1 MVRLERIIGMI
12 VFILL
17 LILLIISSWLSVESI
32 LLSWECLSSFKW
44 LLYLL
49 TIAIYLTA
57 AICLKSIIVSVD
69 RYNYVENR
77 TNRTRKFT
85 LGLLGWI
92 ALWLGFIIPTQTHAL
107 VYKQIESIT
116 IQESTLLKDNN
127 DMHILNN
134 NEQQVNRMKNV
145 CYFWENLLKGHFEI
159 TGNVMWLRVLLS
171 IVIDISWFVLFIY
184 PTIQTIRIHRMCG
197 L

>member
-1 MVRLERIIGMI
+1 MRLERIIGMI
-12 VFILL
+12 VFILWTL
-17 LILLIISSWLSVESI
+17 CLVISSWLSVESI
-32 LLSWECLSSFKW
+32 LLSWECLSPFKW

-49 TIAIYLTA
+49 TIPIYLTA
-57 AICLKSIIVSVD
+57 AICLNCVIVSVD
-69 RYNYVENR
+69 RFISGENG
-77 TNRTRKFT
+77 TRKFT

-92 ALWLGFIIPTQTHAL
+92 ALWLALWLGFIIPTQTHAL

-159 TGNVMWLRVLLS
+159 TGNVMWLRVLLF

-184 PTIQTIRIHRMCG
+184 PTIQTIRINNTNY
-197 L
+197 